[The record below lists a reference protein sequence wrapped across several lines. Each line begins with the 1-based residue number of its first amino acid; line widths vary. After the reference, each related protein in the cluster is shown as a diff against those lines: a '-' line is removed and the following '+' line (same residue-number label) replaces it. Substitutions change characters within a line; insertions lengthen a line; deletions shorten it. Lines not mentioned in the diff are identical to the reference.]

1 MHPIQTRGVVA
12 ERLREEGQQDTSD
25 SQSCSVF
32 TRCSQL
38 LIRERYMELKDPD
51 CTRLAGK
58 AISQLR
64 KQNEGEKE
72 KEREREKLPRQF
84 LSRQRPPK
92 LHFLIILQESL
103 DGDLRVLFQQGL
115 CSPLKCPSS
124 SAKSSVPC
132 LFPHSQGKG
141 SSPPTPQQMLWVP
154 ASNPHPHSIP
164 VP

>member
-1 MHPIQTRGVVA
+1 MANGPQSPCYSKIQEMHPIQTRGVAA

-38 LIRERYMELKDPD
+38 LIRERHMELKDPD

-72 KEREREKLPRQF
+72 RERERNC
-84 LSRQRPPK
+84 
-92 LHFLIILQESL
+92 
-103 DGDLRVLFQQGL
+103 QG
-115 CSPLKCPSS
+115 S
-124 SAKSSVPC
+124 
-132 LFPHSQGKG
+132 FSQGKG
-141 SSPPTPQQMLWVP
+141 LPSY
-154 ASNPHPHSIP
+154 IF
-164 VP
+164 